1 MPTAPMHRVEDVD
14 LRPPPPNFKMVPG
27 SMHATVTTSAVE
39 SEWRLDSESV
49 EVGSFG

>member
-1 MPTAPMHRVEDVD
+1 MSRLD
-14 LRPPPPNFKMVPG
+14 FKIRNKNT
-27 SMHATVTTSAVE
+27 HATVTTSDVE